1 MSNYACL
8 VVVFSESDIDI
19 LESELRSIIVFERTN
34 TVFYM
39 TPANRNQMRDITNIV
54 SENATDYLIYYDA
67 DNSGS
72 TLFFP
77 TNGAIDQKQNSV
89 IDALNFQAV

>member
-34 TVFYM
+34 TVLYM

-77 TNGAIDQKQNSV
+77 TNGTIDQKQNSV